1 MIRTIIFNFPAVKNK
16 CFCYVCIYIYISK
29 IQIEKLLVLIRSLWD
44 EITLSSF
51 GRYESYFQRVV
62 CIYSEIFIPYERVF
76 ITNPTRDR
84 NIFGSIH
91 LGYINQ
97 RGSSLETPKPTDKSL
112 KHEPTVS
119 VISTLYVYPYLFF
132 DNIQISKLWWKIG
145 KLKIFNV

>member
-1 MIRTIIFNFPAVKNK
+1 MFLL
-16 CFCYVCIYIYISK
+16 CIYVYIQDSD
-29 IQIEKLLVLIRSLWD
+29 R
-44 EITLSSF
+44 EIVSF
-51 GRYESYFQRVV
+51 NQKFTRRDYVKFVYESYFQRVV